1 MATGFDTSWAAIAF
15 LAPSVLFICLI
26 SAFRGFFQGQGNM
39 IPTSVSQV
47 LEAIAKLAVGL
58 LAAVLLHEQFTAKSI
73 VGCAMIA
80 FGTLL
85 MVL

>member
-1 MATGFDTSWAAIAF
+1 MKRIFS
-15 LAPSVLFICLI
+15 L
-26 SAFRGFFQGQGNM
+26 
-39 IPTSVSQV
+39 
-47 LEAIAKLAVGL
+47 L